1 MFIADNMS
9 RNKEG
14 LDLKNQVNML
24 MFDRELRK
32 TADFS
37 GGVQGGAGNC
47 AFLKPQLSIVYVLH
61 WRAFLG
67 ITPLLYCRMH
77 KITTWKTVT

>member
-1 MFIADNMS
+1 MS

-14 LDLKNQVNML
+14 LDLKNQVN

-37 GGVQGGAGNC
+37 GGVQGEGG
-47 AFLKPQLSIVYVLH
+47 QVTVL
-61 WRAFLG
+61 F
-67 ITPLLYCRMH
+67 
-77 KITTWKTVT
+77 

>member
-1 MFIADNMS
+1 MS

-24 MFDRELRK
+24 IMFDRELRK

-37 GGVQGGAGNC
+37 GGVQGEGG
-47 AFLKPQLSIVYVLH
+47 QVTVL
-61 WRAFLG
+61 F
-67 ITPLLYCRMH
+67 
-77 KITTWKTVT
+77 